1 MQLEIPIVS
10 LFCGCGGMD
19 YGLKQKGFVPIV
31 AIDNSEIAI
40 KTYNENNVPH
50 VAVKSDI
57 SKLSGKKIIS
67 MIDGLGNSI
76 KPRGIVGGPPCQ
88 PFSISNV
95 YHNPE
100 DPRNF
105 LPLKFASIMKA
116 VNKKYKLDFFV
127 FENVVGLNSKKHA
140 NVFESIKKSFIDAG
154 FNLFIGELN
163 AKYFGVAQSRKRL
176 FVVGINKELYPNIEF
191 KFPKGNKGCIHTVR
205 DVISG
210 LPEPIFFRRSLST
223 GDIPFHQNH
232 WTMNPKSSKF
242 SNNLDNKNSANGR
255 SFRKL
260 DWDKP
265 SATLA
270 FGHREINVH
279 PNGHRRISIFE
290 AMRIQGFPDNYKIM
304 GNLTQQVYQV
314 SDALPPNVA
323 LAIGKSIKQ
332 AIYLPQMRISKK
344 LVKWYNEN
352 HRDYPWRNT
361 NDPYSILI
369 AEKLLQQTS
378 VNENVIKV
386 YNHILSKYPNTRS
399 LSCAEPDDLIPIVAP
414 LGLNYRA
421 YELVKLARV
430 IVERYGGEIPDNLA
444 RLIELPG
451 IGEYIA
457 RAILCFSYGHDV
469 PIVDTN
475 ISRLVYR
482 IFGWQGKM
490 PSNPARVRRLI
501 IQVEK
506 FMVKGKAK
514 IINLAMLDLCSSIC
528 SIKEPNCLICPIS
541 NECQYCQL
549 RKRV

>member
-1 MQLEIPIVS
+1 
-10 LFCGCGGMD
+10 
-19 YGLKQKGFVPIV
+19 
-31 AIDNSEIAI
+31 
-40 KTYNENNVPH
+40 
-50 VAVKSDI
+50 
-57 SKLSGKKIIS
+57 
-67 MIDGLGNSI
+67 MIDHLGNGM

-105 LPLKFASIMKA
+105 LPLKFASIIKA
-116 VNKKYKLDFFV
+116 VNKKYILDFFI
-127 FENVVGLNSKKHA
+127 FENVIGLNSKKHA

-176 FVVGINKELYPNIEF
+176 FVVGINKDLYPNIEF

-205 DVISG
+205 DVIGS
-210 LPEPIFFRRSLST
+210 LPEPIFFSRSLSA

-232 WTMNPKSSKF
+232 WTMNPKSPKF
-242 SNNLDNKNSANGR
+242 RNNLDNENSANGR

-265 SATLA
+265 SDTLA
-270 FGHREINVH
+270 FGHREINLH

-290 AMRIQGFPDNYKIM
+290 AMCIQGLPFEYRIL
-304 GNLTQQVYQV
+304 GNFTQQASQV
-314 SDALPPNVA
+314 SDTLPPNIA

-332 AIYLPQMRISKK
+332 AIYLPQVRISEK
-344 LVKWYNEN
+344 LIKWYNAN

-378 VNENVIKV
+378 VNENVIKI
-386 YNHILSKYPNTRS
+386 YNHIVSKYPNARS
-399 LSCAEPDDLIPIVAP
+399 LSYAEPDDLIPIVAP

-421 YELVKLARV
+421 YELIKLARV
-430 IVERYGGEIPDNLA
+430 IVERYGGEIPDNLD
-444 RLIELPG
+444 RLLELPG

-482 IFGWQGKM
+482 ILGWQGKM
-490 PSNPARVRRLI
+490 PSNPARVRKLI
-501 IQVEK
+501 IQVER

-528 SIKEPNCLICPIS
+528 SIKEPDCSICPIS
-541 NECQYCQL
+541 NECQYCQSC
-549 RKRV
+549 KRV

>member
-1 MQLEIPIVS
+1 MLEQIPIVS

-19 YGLKQKGFVPIV
+19 SGLKQQGFIPII

-57 SKLSGKKIIS
+57 SKLSGEKIIS
-67 MIDGLGNSI
+67 MIGDLGNGI
-76 KPRGIVGGPPCQ
+76 KPSGIVGGPPCQ
-88 PFSISNV
+88 SFSISNV
-95 YHNPE
+95 YHNTE

-105 LPLKFASIMKA
+105 LPLKFASIIKA

-127 FENVVGLNSKKHA
+127 FENVVGLGSKKHA
-140 NVFESIKKSFIDAG
+140 NVFESIKKAFIDAG

-176 FVVGINKELYPNIEF
+176 FVVGISKDLYPNIEF
-191 KFPKGNKGCIHTVR
+191 KFPKGNKGCMRTVR
-205 DVISG
+205 EVIGG
-210 LPEPIFFRRSLST
+210 LPEPIFFSRSLSAD
-223 GDIPFHQNH
+223 DIPFHPNH
-232 WTMNPKSSKF
+232 WTMNPKSQKF
-242 SNNLDNKNSANGR
+242 SNNLDAENPANGR

-265 SATLA
+265 SNTLA

-290 AMRIQGFPDNYKIM
+290 AMRIQGFPDSYKIV

-323 LAIGKSIKQ
+323 SAIGESIRK

-344 LVKWYNEN
+344 LIKWYKEN

-378 VNENVIKV
+378 VNESVIKV
-386 YNHILSKYPNTRS
+386 YNRILSKYPNIRS
-399 LSCAEPDDLIPIVAP
+399 LSYAESDDLIPIVAT

-430 IVERYGGEIPDNLA
+430 IVERHGGEIPDNLD

-457 RAILCFSYGHDV
+457 RAILCFAYGLDV

-475 ISRLVYR
+475 IARFIYR

-501 IQVEK
+501 MQVEK
-506 FMVKGKAK
+506 LMVNGKAK

-528 SIKEPNCLICPIS
+528 SIKEPACLICPIS
-541 NECQYCQL
+541 KECQYYQFS
-549 RKRV
+549 RRV